1 MRREFEKNTDCFLD
15 VGEIGPRSLLKL
27 NYKGQIA
34 SVHV

>member
-15 VGEIGPRSLLKL
+15 VGEMARSLLKL

-34 SVHV
+34 TVHV

>member
-1 MRREFEKNTDCFLD
+1 LSFVLGVDCA